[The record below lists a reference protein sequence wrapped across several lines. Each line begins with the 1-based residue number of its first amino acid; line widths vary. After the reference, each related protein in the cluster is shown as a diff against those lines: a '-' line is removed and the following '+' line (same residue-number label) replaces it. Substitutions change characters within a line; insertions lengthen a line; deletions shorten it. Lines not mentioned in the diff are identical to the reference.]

1 MNKHPLL
8 AVSALALGLLAT
20 AASAEDG
27 WTSLFNGKDL
37 QGWTPKFTGYPLGE
51 NYNDTFRA
59 EDGVI
64 KVSYEK
70 WEGFKG
76 EFGHLFYQTPYS
88 NYVFRMEYRFTGE
101 QVKNG
106 PGWAFRNS
114 GVMIHGQDPK
124 TMAVGQNF
132 PASIEV
138 QILGGNGKDERT
150 TGNMCSPGTHIEQ
163 NGALVKAHC
172 VSSKSKTFHGD
183 QWVTLEIEVRG
194 SDSIKHIINGET
206 VMEYQKPQL
215 DPGDNTAQPLIAAN
229 GGEVLLKGGSISL
242 QAESHPCEFRNIQ
255 IKPLKP

>member
-8 AVSALALGLLAT
+8 AVSALALSLLAS

-51 NYNDTFRA
+51 NYNNTFRA

-88 NYVFRMEYRFTGE
+88 NYVFRMEYRFTGD
-101 QVKNG
+101 QVKGG

-124 TMAVGQNF
+124 TMTLKQDF
-132 PASIEV
+132 PSSIEV

-172 VSSKSKTFHGD
+172 VTSKSKTFHGD

-215 DPGDNTAQPLIAAN
+215 DPGDKNAQPLIAAN
-229 GGEVLLKGGSISL
+229 GGEVLIKGGSISL